1 MAARLFW
8 VVAGVLSVVAKWLL
22 GCSEWL
28 LSVVTMFLLGC
39 SGWFVVGLLFLC
51 YFWGV
56 LFVF

>member
-1 MAARLFW
+1 M
-8 VVAGVLSVVAKWLL
+8 LSVVAKWLL